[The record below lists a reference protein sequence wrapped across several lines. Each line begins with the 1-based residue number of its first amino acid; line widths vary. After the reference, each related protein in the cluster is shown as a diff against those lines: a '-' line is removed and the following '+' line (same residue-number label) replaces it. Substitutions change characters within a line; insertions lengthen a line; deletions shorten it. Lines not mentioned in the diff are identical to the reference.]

1 MGCSCRAAAAI
12 SVRGMGHDRL
22 LAVIGGAGFLFGL
35 AVISAGS
42 AGGEFG
48 QMMSGYGLLVMGAAA
63 YLLLGLGVRWLLS
76 RRTRP
81 TRSAVRVSAQRRA

>member
-22 LAVIGGAGFLFGL
+22 LAVIGAGFLFGL

-63 YLLLGLGVRWLLS
+63 YLLLGLGVRWLLA

-81 TRSAVRVSAQRRA
+81 TRSAVGVSAQRRA